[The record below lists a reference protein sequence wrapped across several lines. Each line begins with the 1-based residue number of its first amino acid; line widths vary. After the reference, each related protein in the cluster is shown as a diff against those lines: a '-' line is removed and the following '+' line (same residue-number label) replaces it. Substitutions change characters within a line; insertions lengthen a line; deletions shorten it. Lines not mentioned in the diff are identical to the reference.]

1 MHAYKNDCILYQGAE
16 YEDLEKWP
24 ICGLDRFNHI
34 KDNGDDNN
42 CNKRKDRPE
51 RCFGTFQSLLI

>member
-1 MHAYKNDCILYQGAE
+1 MHAHKNDCILYHGAE
-16 YEDLEKWP
+16 YKDLEKWP
-24 ICGLDRFNHI
+24 ICRLDRFNHI

-51 RCFGTFQSLLI
+51 RCFDTFQSLLI